1 MLAVDESTAE
11 AMDLSTSMS
20 YMFTPVTAL
29 HTHSKKHMTLNSRLK
44 EQTPPAVS
52 SYNTEV

>member
-1 MLAVDESTAE
+1 MLSVDESTAE

-44 EQTPPAVS
+44 EQTPPAFS